1 MENVESIYPLSPMQL
16 DILLRSLRAPE
27 LAEYAEQVCWT
38 MRGDLDAPA
47 FERAWGLLAERHP
60 VLRTVFFWK
69 GLDSPL
75 QVVRSTVEVGLETL
89 DWRGVPAEEVEGRMD
104 ALVRAERRGFD
115 LEAAPLFRVSCA
127 RTGEREHRCV
137 WTCHHLLLDG
147 WSAGRA
153 LREVFALYDALR
165 RGEDPALP
173 AAPPFQAYISWL
185 QAQPTEPAEA
195 FWRAALAG
203 VEVASPLD
211 PGPPGEPGGPGTGG
225 HASAAIPAAR
235 LERLE
240 EAARRRQLTLNTLFQ
255 GAWALLLGRYRGDDD
270 VVFGAVSAGRPAE
283 LPEAEAMLGVF
294 VGSVPVRVRLRPD
307 AEAAPWL
314 REIQAGQAR
323 ARRFDHFA
331 LQQVQ
336 AWSGLPPG
344 ERLFDTLLVFQNYP
358 LREVESARVG
368 GLEVRDLRGVP
379 ADTALGH
386 ALMLEVDV
394 RGEAGLSLAFDGER
408 WDAAS
413 AGRAL
418 EHLGAILD
426 GIAADPD
433 ARLCDLPLLS
443 AAEGAQ
449 VLGSWNAT
457 GAAYPADVCVHDLV
471 AAQAARTPE
480 AAAVVFAG
488 GSLSYAELE
497 RRAGRLAHFLAGR
510 GVGPDVRVALCM
522 ERGPDQA
529 VALLAV
535 LMAGGAY
542 VPLDPAY
549 PRERLAHVL
558 RDSGARVLLTEAHLA
573 PALPPSAADT
583 VVLDGVR
590 EQLAAQPQHAP
601 RTAVDPE
608 SLAYVI
614 YTSGSTGTPKGVA
627 MPHRPLVN
635 LLAWQ
640 EGAWRGPRAARTLQF
655 AALGF
660 DVSFHEVFS
669 AWTTGGALV
678 LLREEERRDP
688 DALLRRVEEDGVERL
703 FLPWAALQQVAE
715 RATAL
720 GVAPPR
726 LREVATAGEQLRV
739 TPAIRAWMEALGAP
753 LHNHYGPSETHV
765 VTALALEGAPG
776 GWPLLPAIGGG
787 IANTR
792 CFVLD
797 AWMEP
802 APAGIPGEL
811 YVAGASL
818 ARGYLDRPEP
828 TAERFLPDPFSAEA
842 GGRMYRTGDRVRW
855 LADGTLEFLGRV
867 DHQVKVRGF
876 RVEPGEVEAALER
889 HPGVREAVVHAREDP
904 AFGMPGDRRLVGYV
918 VPAAGARV
926 RAAELREHLLA
937 SLPDYMV
944 PGAFVVLEALPLT
957 PSGKTDR
964 RALPAPDPSGAA
976 EHGYAA
982 PRTPVQEVLAAAWAE
997 VLGVERVG
1005 VEDDFFALGGH
1016 SLLAARV
1023 VSRVRDALGLELP
1036 LPAVFAAPT
1045 VAGLARR
1052 VEALLR
1058 EGTGAEAP
1066 PLVPVPRDGAPLPL
1080 SFAQQRLWFI
1090 HQMEPDGA
1098 AYNLPCAL
1106 RVRGPLDPGALE
1118 RALTDVARRHEALRT
1133 RFPERGGVPVQLVE
1147 PARPVRLPRVE
1158 LAGLSG
1164 PAREAE
1170 LSRLAE
1176 REARRPFDLAAG
1188 PLLRGMVVR
1197 LGEDDAAVLITVHH
1211 VVADGWSVGILVR
1224 EVSAL
1229 YAAHAGGGDA
1239 RLPELPVQYADFA
1252 VWQRAR
1258 LAGEVL
1264 ERQLAW
1270 WRGELRGAPPLLEL
1284 PADRPRPAA
1293 MDGAG
1298 RRVDFRVD
1306 AAVAAGVRALAR
1318 REGATPFM
1326 ALLAAW
1332 QLLLARASGQEDV
1345 VVGTPV
1351 AGRDRLET
1359 EGLIGFFV
1367 NTLPLR
1373 ADLSGDPTFGELL
1386 RRVRARTLE
1395 AYAHQELPFERLVE
1409 ELAGGR
1415 SRAHAPLFQAVF
1427 ALRPAEAAEPR
1438 LGEAEVTAM
1447 PVAGVSAKF
1456 DLSLGLA
1463 EDADGAL
1470 VGGLE
1475 YATALREPATAARMA
1490 AHYATLLAGIAA
1502 DPGARAWA
1510 LPLMD
1515 AAERRRVLAEGHG
1528 PERAPAAECV
1538 HELVARQAERTP
1550 DAPALVFR
1558 GAALT
1563 YAELERRANRLA
1575 HRLRAHGVGPEARV
1589 GVCLERT
1596 PELVVALLAVLKA
1609 GGAYVP
1615 LDPAYPR
1622 ARLDAMVEDAGVAL
1636 VLTSTA
1642 LAGLLP
1648 RGVAALA
1655 LDATDVGGE
1664 PDAAPES
1671 GVGPDNLSHVIFTS
1685 GSTGRPKGVMIR
1697 HGAVA
1702 ALLHWLRETVSD
1714 EERSA
1719 ALFSTSVSFDVSVA
1733 ELFGTLAWGG
1743 TLVLAENALELATLG
1758 EPVVLASMVPTA
1770 AAELL
1775 RSGGIPASVR
1785 TLNLGGEPLPA
1796 DLARGLYA
1804 LGTVERVAN
1813 LYGPTEDTTYSTY
1826 ARVERGADVVTLGRP
1841 LPGTRAYVLD
1851 GAMEPVPPGVVGELY
1866 LAGDGLARGY
1876 AGRPELTAERFLPDP
1891 WGPAGSRAY
1900 RVMDRVRR
1908 RPDGE
1913 LEYLGRVDQQVKVR
1927 GFRIEP
1933 GEIEAA
1939 LRAHPAV
1946 REAAA
1951 VAREDAAGDRRIV
1964 AYVVAADGAPAAA
1977 ELRAH
1982 LREHVPEYMVPSAF
1996 VALDALPLTP
2006 GGKLDRL
2013 ALPAPADAPAGA
2025 DADPADAPRGPV
2037 EELVAGIF
2045 AELLGVERVGA
2056 RDDFFELGGHSLLAA
2071 RLAARVRE
2079 ASGVELPV
2087 GTLFEAPT
2095 AAALAGRVEALRG
2108 APTDAAPPP
2117 LVPVPRDGSALPLS
2131 AAQQRLWLQ
2140 HQVAPA
2146 SYNLAAALRLRGELS
2161 AEALRGALEAV
2172 VARHEVLRT
2181 RLVLEDGAP
2190 VQVVEPARPFA
2201 LPAVDLAPF
2210 PEAEREAA
2218 LARYAA
2224 EEAARPFDLEAPP
2237 LLRAALL
2244 RLGPSVHVLLLT
2256 LHHVAADGWSEAV
2269 LVRELG
2275 AHYLARISGGGAALP
2290 PLALQYGDYAV
2301 WQRRV
2306 DAGAA
2311 RQRKLEFWSRALAGA
2326 PAALELPADRPRPP
2340 VPSFRG
2346 DTFRFRIDAPR
2357 AAVLRA
2363 LARREDCTPFMVLLA
2378 GFDAWLHRCTGQ
2390 DDLVVGTPLAGRD
2403 HPALEPLIG
2412 CFINVLPVRVR
2423 VDGGEGFRAL
2433 LRRVRAALLDA
2444 YPAGD
2449 VSFDRIVDA
2458 AGMARDASRSPLVQ
2472 VLFALQNTPL
2482 ERLDLPGL
2490 AAEPV
2495 EVAGRSSRYDL
2506 SVYLREEPDGAL
2518 GALVELA
2525 TDLYDRGTV
2534 ERWMGHFARLLD
2546 ALAADPERPVG
2557 DAELQDPAE
2566 REQLVRGWNAA
2577 EVPLD
2582 PAATL
2587 PALFAAQ
2594 VRRAPHA
2601 AALVAGGER
2610 WSYADLERRADGIA
2624 RRLAAL
2630 GVGPE
2635 VRVGLLLERG
2645 AEMVAAMLGVLAAGG
2660 AYVPLDPE
2668 YPAERLAFMLA
2679 DSGARVLVT
2688 QAGLEG
2694 RAAGFGGEIVVCD
2707 GTPLPPAP
2715 SPARGEGE
2723 NDTPEAEGREALPQ
2737 DWGRVASLSEPG
2749 GGPLAGASS
2758 VHAEHAAVL
2767 PSPLVGEGP
2776 GVRGKNGAPEPVL
2789 FPDSAAYVIYT
2800 SGSTGQPKGVVV
2812 SHASVAA
2819 FFAAMTE
2826 RVGAEPA
2833 TWLAVTSIAFDIS
2846 VLEILW
2852 TLSRGSKV
2860 VLRGP
2865 GPRAAAAPGLRP
2877 GAPPTAFSLFYF
2889 AAGERGGGRAGY
2901 RLLLEGA
2908 RWADQSGFE
2917 AVWTPER
2924 HFHAFGGQYP
2934 NPSVTSAALATITE
2948 RVRLRAGSVVL
2959 PLHDPIRV
2967 AEEWAVVDNLS
2978 DGRVEVSFASG
2989 WHADDFVL
2997 APERFGRRREAMFE
3011 GIEEVR
3017 RLWRGETTERVGG
3030 SGATVQVRTLPRPVQ
3045 PELPVWVTT
3054 AGSPDTFRQAGRIGA
3069 HLLTHLLGQSVEE
3082 LAERVRAYR
3091 EGRRE
3096 GGHDPASG
3104 RVALMLHTFVGDD
3117 DAEVRATVRGP
3128 FREYLRTSFDLV
3140 LRMAGR
3146 AAADPSTLAPADVEA
3161 MLDAAF
3167 ERFYRTSGLMGTPDA
3182 CLATVRR
3189 VRAAGVD
3196 EVACLVD
3203 FGVDDGRVLASLDLL
3218 RGVMEADR
3226 AAPAPSAASD
3236 ELPLADQIRAEGVTH
3251 LQCTPSLAGML
3262 ARDPDTLRALGGL
3275 ECILLGGETLPP
3287 ALAARLREAGP
3298 ARILNLY
3305 GPTEATVWATSH
3317 EVEDAAGPV
3326 PIGRALAG
3334 TRAYVVDARL
3344 NPVPVGVEGEL
3355 LLAGAG
3361 VARGY
3366 LGRAELTAERFVPDP
3381 FAEEAHAG
3389 ARAYRTGD
3397 RARRRADGTLE
3408 FLGRAD
3414 RQLKVR
3420 GFRIEPG
3427 EVEAALDA
3435 HPGVRESAVEA
3446 VEDGAT
3452 GEWRLTA
3459 YVVPAADGGTR
3470 PLLPPAP
3477 EERERILAGR
3487 PRFTLPDGTVVAHQR
3502 DAVTR
3507 GLYHEIFEDEVY
3519 LRHGIELGPG
3529 ARVVD
3534 VGSNIGM
3541 FTLFAHTRAPGV
3553 RTWSFEPIPD
3563 TFAALRANTALYGL
3577 DARVFDVG
3585 LADAEGTAEFTFY
3598 PGSSGLSGRYADVA
3612 RDRETVRSAIRSWA
3626 REAGGSDPGAGEVDA
3641 FLDDRFRAEVFVR
3654 PLRTLSAV
3662 IREEGIERIDL
3673 LKVDVEKSEYDVL
3686 RGIEDEHWPRIRQVA
3701 MEVDTDE
3708 LLERVSALLERHG
3721 FELLVDRQPIVAED
3735 PEGEYV
3741 YMLYGKRAGDGAP
3754 LRRTPPGA
3762 PAARPAPPTAA
3773 ELRAYLAG
3781 RLPDS
3786 MVPSHFVALERM
3798 PRTPGGKTD
3807 RAALARAGAPLPA
3820 AAAAG
3825 YAAPR
3830 NALERTIAE
3839 VWRGV
3844 LGVDRVGIRDNFF
3857 ELGGTSVGLAAVHQ
3871 ALSERL
3877 DRPVAVV
3884 ELFRHSTVA
3893 ALAEHLSAEGG
3904 AAAPAHAG
3912 AHDRAERQRR
3922 AREARRPQRPGRSGE
3937 PR

>member
-1 MENVESIYPLSPMQL
+1 MENVESVYPLSPMQL

-27 LAEYAEQVCWT
+27 LAEYAEQVRWT
-38 MRGDLDAPA
+38 VRGDLDAPA
-47 FERAWGLLAERHP
+47 FERAWGMLAERHP

-69 GLDSPL
+69 GLDTPL
-75 QVVRSTVEVGLETL
+75 QVVRRAVEIRLESADL
-89 DWRGVPAEEVEGRMD
+89 RGVPAGEVEGRMD
-104 ALVRAERRGFD
+104 ALARGERRGFD
-115 LEAAPLFRVSCA
+115 LEAAPLFRVACA

-153 LREVFALYDALR
+153 LQEVFALYDALR
-165 RGEDPALP
+165 RGEAPALP

-185 QAQPTEPAEA
+185 QAQPAEPAEA

-203 VEVASPLD
+203 VEAAAPLD
-211 PGPPGEPGGPGTGG
+211 PGPPREPGGPGTGG
-225 HASAAIPAAR
+225 HAAAAISAAR

-283 LPEAEAMLGVF
+283 LPGAESMLGVF
-294 VGSVPVRVRLRPD
+294 VGSVPVRVRLRPE

-314 REIQAGQAR
+314 REIQAEQAR

-331 LQQVQ
+331 LRQIQE
-336 AWSGLPPG
+336 WSGLPPG

-358 LREVESARVG
+358 LREVESARLG
-368 GLEVRDLRGVP
+368 GLELRDLRGVP

-418 EHLGAILD
+418 EHLQSILD
-426 GIAADPD
+426 AIAADPD
-433 ARLCDLPLLS
+433 ARLRDLPLLS
-443 AAEGAQ
+443 AAERAQ
-449 VLGSWNAT
+449 VLASWNAT
-457 GAAYPADVCVHDLV
+457 GSAYPAGLCVHHLV

-480 AAAVVFAG
+480 APAVVFAG
-488 GSLSYAELE
+488 GSLSYAELVQ
-497 RRAGRLAHFLAGR
+497 RAARLAHLLAGR

-522 ERGPDQA
+522 ERGPDQV

-573 PALPPSAADT
+573 PVLPPSGADT
-583 VVLDGVR
+583 VVLDGSTEYEVR
-590 EQLAAQPQHAP
+590 STLHTASVEDGVSSLSHS
-601 RTAVDPE
+601 RTFALSHSPSPDN
-608 SLAYVI
+608 LAYVV

-688 DALLRRVEEDGVERL
+688 DALLRRVEEEGVERL

-715 RATAL
+715 RATAR
-720 GVAPPR
+720 GVVPPR
-726 LREVATAGEQLRV
+726 LREVQTAGEQLRV
-739 TPAIRAWMEALGAP
+739 TPAIRAWMAALGAP

-828 TAERFLPDPFSAEA
+828 TAERFLPDPFSGEA

-855 LADGTLEFLGRV
+855 LADGTLEFLGRT
-867 DHQVKVRGF
+867 DHQLKVRGF

-889 HPGVREAVVHAREDP
+889 HPGVREAVVHARED
-904 AFGMPGDRRLVGYV
+904 APGEKRLVGYV

-926 RAAELREHLLA
+926 RPAELRDHLLA

-944 PGAFVVLEALPLT
+944 PGAFVVLERLPLT

-964 RALPAPDPSGAA
+964 RALPAPDLAGAA

-1023 VSRVRDALGLELP
+1023 VSRVRDALGVELP
-1036 LPAVFAAPT
+1036 LPVVFAAPT

-1058 EGTGAEAP
+1058 DGDGAQAP
-1066 PLVPVPRDGAPLPL
+1066 PLVPVPRDGSPLPL

-1090 HQMEPDGA
+1090 HRLEPDSA

-1158 LAGLSG
+1158 LAGLPG

-1176 REARRPFDLAAG
+1176 AEARRPFDLAAG
-1188 PLLRGMVVR
+1188 PLLRGIVVR

-1229 YAAHAGGGDA
+1229 YAAHANGGDA
-1239 RLPELPVQYADFA
+1239 RLPDLPVQYADFA
-1252 VWQRAR
+1252 AWQRAR

-1332 QLLLARASGQEDV
+1332 QLLLARSSGREDV

-1373 ADLSGDPTFGELL
+1373 ADLSGEPTFGELL

-1395 AYAHQELPFERLVE
+1395 AYAHQELPFDRLVE
-1409 ELAGGR
+1409 ELAGER
-1415 SRAHAPLFQAVF
+1415 SRAHAPIFQAVF
-1427 ALRPAEAAEPR
+1427 ALRPAEAGEPR
-1438 LGEAEVTAM
+1438 LGEAEVTSM

-1456 DLSLGLA
+1456 DLSLALA
-1463 EDADGAL
+1463 EDADGTLA
-1470 VGGLE
+1470 GGLE
-1475 YATALREPATAARMA
+1475 YATALRDPATAARMA
-1490 AHYATLLAGIAA
+1490 AHYATLLAGIVA
-1502 DPGARAWA
+1502 DPGARARA

-1528 PERAPAAECV
+1528 PERAEAAECV
-1538 HELVARQAERTP
+1538 HELIARQAERTP

-1563 YAELERRANRLA
+1563 YAELDRRANRLA
-1575 HRLRAHGVGPEARV
+1575 HRLRALGVGPEARV

-1596 PELVVALLAVLKA
+1596 PELVAALLAVLRA

-1622 ARLDAMVEDAGVAL
+1622 ARLGAMVEDAGVAL

-1648 RGVAALA
+1648 RGAAALA
-1655 LDATDVGGE
+1655 LDAVDVGGE
-1664 PDAAPES
+1664 PDTAPES
-1671 GVGPDNLSHVIFTS
+1671 GVDSDNLSHVIFTS

-1697 HGAVA
+1697 HAAVA
-1702 ALLHWLRETVSD
+1702 ALLHWLRGAVSG

-1719 ALFSTSVSFDVSVA
+1719 VLFATSVSFDVSVA

-1743 TLVLAENALELATLG
+1743 KLVLAENALELATLG

-1775 RSGGIPASVR
+1775 RSGGIPPAVR

-1826 ARVERGADVVTLGRP
+1826 SLVGRDAGVVTLGRP

-1851 GAMEPVPPGVVGELY
+1851 AEMEPVPSGVAGELY

-1891 WGPAGSRAY
+1891 FGPAGSRAY

-1913 LEYLGRVDQQVKVR
+1913 LEYLGRTDQQVKVR

-1939 LRAHPAV
+1939 LRAHPGV
-1946 REAAA
+1946 REAVA
-1951 VAREDAAGDRRIV
+1951 VAREDAAGDRRLV
-1964 AYVVAADGAPAAA
+1964 AYVVPADDAAPAAG

-1982 LREHVPEYMVPSAF
+1982 LREHVPEHMVPSAF

-2013 ALPAPADAPAGA
+2013 ALPAPGGAPPPADTDG
-2025 DADPADAPRGPV
+2025 ADAPRGPV

-2056 RDDFFELGGHSLLAA
+2056 RGDFFELGGHSLLAA
-2071 RLAARVRE
+2071 QVAARVRE

-2087 GTLFEAPT
+2087 GTIFEAPT
-2095 AAALAGRVEALRG
+2095 AAALAARVEALRG
-2108 APTDAAPPP
+2108 AADAAPPP
-2117 LVPVPRDGSALPLS
+2117 LVPVPRDGGALPLS

-2181 RLVLEDGAP
+2181 RLFLEGGAP

-2218 LARYAA
+2218 VARYAA

-2244 RLGPSVHVLLLT
+2244 RLEAREHVLLLT
-2256 LHHVAADGWSEAV
+2256 LHHVASDGWSEAV
-2269 LVRELG
+2269 LARELG
-2275 AHYLARISGGGAALP
+2275 AHYLARVSGGDAALP

-2340 VPSFRG
+2340 VQSSRG
-2346 DTFRFRIDAPR
+2346 DTFSFRIDAPR
-2357 AAVLRA
+2357 AAALRA

-2412 CFINVLPVRVR
+2412 CFVNVLPVRVR
-2423 VDGGEGFRAL
+2423 VDAGEGFRAL
-2433 LRRVRAALLDA
+2433 LRRARAALLDA

-2458 AGMARDASRSPLVQ
+2458 AGTARDASRSPLVQ

-2482 ERLDLPGL
+2482 ERLELPGL
-2490 AAEPV
+2490 AAERV

-2518 GALVELA
+2518 AALVEFA
-2525 TDLYDRGTV
+2525 ADLYDRGTV
-2534 ERWMGHFARLLD
+2534 ERWMRHFARLLD
-2546 ALAADPERPVG
+2546 ALAADPGRPVG
-2557 DAELQDPAE
+2557 DAELLDPAE

-2577 EVPLD
+2577 ELPLD

-2594 VRRAPHA
+2594 VRRTPGAV
-2601 AALVAGGER
+2601 ALVAGGER
-2610 WSYADLERRADGIA
+2610 WTYAALERRAAHAA
-2624 RRLAAL
+2624 RRLAEL

-2679 DSGARVLVT
+2679 DSGARVLVA

-2694 RAAGFGGEIVVCD
+2694 RAGDFAGEIVLAD
-2707 GTPLPPAP
+2707 SGTEYEVR
-2715 SPARGEGE
+2715 S
-2723 NDTPEAEGREALPQ
+2723 
-2737 DWGRVASLSEPG
+2737 SLHNVDPG
-2749 GGPLAGASS
+2749 DGASS
-2758 VHAEHAAVL
+2758 LSHSRTFALSHS
-2767 PSPLVGEGP
+2767 PSPH
-2776 GVRGKNGAPEPVL
+2776 N
-2789 FPDSAAYVIYT
+2789 AAYVIYT
-2800 SGSTGQPKGVVV
+2800 SGSTGRPKGVVV
-2812 SHASVAA
+2812 THANVAA

-2826 RVGAEPA
+2826 RVGTEPG

-2852 TLSRGSKV
+2852 TLSRGCRV

-2865 GPRAAAAPGLRP
+2865 GTRAAVPAPAAAAGLRP

-2889 AAGERGGGRAGY
+2889 AAGERGSGRAGY

-2908 RWADQSGFE
+2908 RWADRNGFE

-2997 APERFGRRREAMFE
+2997 APERYGRRREAMFE

-3017 RLWRGETTERVGG
+3017 RLWRGGTTERVGG
-3030 SGATVQVRTLPRPVQ
+3030 SGATVEVRTLPRPVQ
-3045 PELPVWVTT
+3045 PELPVWVTA

-3096 GGHDPASG
+3096 GGHDPAAG

-3146 AAADPSTLAPADVEA
+3146 AAADPSSLAPADVEA

-3203 FGVDDGRVLASLDLL
+3203 FGVDDDRVLASLDRL

-3226 AAPAPSAASD
+3226 AAPAPSAARA
-3236 ELPLADQIRAEGVTH
+3236 EPPLAGQLRAEGVTH

-3262 ARDPDTLRALGGL
+3262 ARDPDTLRALAGL

-3287 ALAARLREAGP
+3287 ALAARLREAGS

-3305 GPTEATVWATSH
+3305 GPTEATVWATAH

-3326 PIGRALAG
+3326 PIGRPLAG

-3355 LLAGAG
+3355 LLAGTG
-3361 VARGY
+3361 TARGY

-3381 FAEEAHAG
+3381 FAPEAHGG

-3397 RARRRADGTLE
+3397 RVRRRADGTLE

-3420 GFRIEPG
+3420 GFRIEPA

-3446 VEDGAT
+3446 LEDEAT

-3459 YVVPAADGGTR
+3459 YVVPAAGGGR
-3470 PLLPPAP
+3470 ALPAPAP

-3507 GLYHEIFEDEVY
+3507 GLYHEIFEEQVY
-3519 LRHGIELGPG
+3519 LRHGIELEAG

-3708 LLERVSALLERHG
+3708 LLERVGALLERHR
-3721 FELLVDRQPIVAED
+3721 FELLVDRQPIVPED

-3781 RLPDS
+3781 RLPDY

-3820 AAAAG
+3820 AGEAG
-3825 YAAPR
+3825 YTAPR

-3844 LGVDRVGIRDNFF
+3844 LGVERVGIRDNFF

-3893 ALAEHLSAEGG
+3893 ALAEHLSADAVE
-3904 AAAPAHAG
+3904 AAPAHAG
-3912 AHDRAERQRR
+3912 AQDRAERQRR
-3922 AREARRPQRPGRSGE
+3922 ARETRRPQRPGRSGE
-3937 PR
+3937 PRG

>member
-1 MENVESIYPLSPMQL
+1 MENVESVYPLSPMQL

-69 GLDSPL
+69 GLDTPL
-75 QVVRSTVEVGLETL
+75 QVVRGEVEIRVEAA
-89 DWRGVPAEEVEGRMD
+89 DWRGVPPEEVEARMD
-104 ALVRAERRGFD
+104 ALARGERRGFD
-115 LEAAPLFRVSCA
+115 LEAAPLFRVACA
-127 RTGEREHRCV
+127 RTGEGEHRCV

-153 LREVFALYDALR
+153 LQEVFALYDALR
-165 RGEDPALP
+165 GGEVPALAP
-173 AAPPFQAYISWL
+173 APPFQAYISWL

-203 VEVASPLD
+203 VGAAAPLD
-211 PGPPGEPGGPGTGG
+211 PGPLRDPGAAGNPG
-225 HASAAIPAAR
+225 HAAAAIPAAR

-240 EAARRRQLTLNTLFQ
+240 ETARRRQVTLNTLFQ

-283 LPEAEAMLGVF
+283 LPGAEAMLGVF
-294 VGSVPVRVRLRPD
+294 VGSVPVRVRLRPE

-323 ARRFDHFA
+323 ARRFDHFSV
-331 LQQVQ
+331 QQIQ

-358 LREVESARVG
+358 LREVESARIG

-394 RGEAGLSLAFDGER
+394 RGEAGLSLAFDGDR

-413 AGRAL
+413 AALAL
-418 EHLGAILD
+418 EHLRTILE

-433 ARLCDLPLLS
+433 ARLCELPLLS
-443 AAEGAQ
+443 AAERAR
-449 VLGSWNAT
+449 VLEAWNAT
-457 GAAYPADVCVHDLV
+457 AAAYPDDACVHHRV

-480 AAAVVFAG
+480 APAVVFEG
-488 GSLSYAELE
+488 GRLSYAELE
-497 RRAGRLAHFLAGR
+497 RRAARLAHFLAGR

-522 ERGPDQA
+522 ERGPDQV

-535 LMAGGAY
+535 LQAGGCY

-573 PALPPSAADT
+573 PALPPSGADT
-583 VVLDGVR
+583 VVLDDVR
-590 EQLAAQPQHAP
+590 DRLAAQPEHAP
-601 RTAVDPE
+601 RTAVGPE
-608 SLAYVI
+608 NLAYVV

-660 DVSFHEVFS
+660 DVAFHEVFS
-669 AWTTGGALV
+669 TWTTGGALV

-688 DALLRRVEEDGVERL
+688 DALLRRVEEAGVERL

-715 RATAL
+715 RAVER
-720 GVAPPR
+720 GVVPPR
-726 LREVATAGEQLRV
+726 LREVQTAGEQLRV
-739 TPAIRAWMEALGAP
+739 TPAIRAWMAALGAP

-818 ARGYLDRPEP
+818 ARGYLDRPWA
-828 TAERFLPDPFSAEA
+828 TFERFLPDPFSGQA

-889 HPGVREAVVHAREDP
+889 HPGVREAVVHAREDE
-904 AFGMPGDRRLVGYV
+904 PGEKRLVGYV
-918 VPAAGARV
+918 VPAEGARV
-926 RAAELREHLLA
+926 RTAELREHLLA

-944 PGAFVVLEALPLT
+944 PGAFVVLERLPLT

-964 RALPAPDPSGAA
+964 RALPAPAPSGAA

-1023 VSRVRDALGLELP
+1023 VSRVRDALGVELP

-1058 EGTGAEAP
+1058 DGDGAQAP
-1066 PLVPVPRDGAPLPL
+1066 PLAPVPRDGAPLPL

-1090 HQMEPDGA
+1090 HRLEPDSA

-1118 RALTDVARRHEALRT
+1118 RALTGVAGRHEALRT

-1147 PARPVRLPRVE
+1147 PARRVRLPRVD
-1158 LAGLSG
+1158 LAGLPG

-1188 PLLRGMVVR
+1188 PLLRGAVVR

-1239 RLPELPVQYADFA
+1239 RLPDLPVQYADFA
-1252 VWQRAR
+1252 AWQRAR
-1258 LAGEVL
+1258 LSGETL
-1264 ERQLAW
+1264 ERQLAF

-1306 AAVAAGVRALAR
+1306 AATAAGVRALAR

-1332 QLLLARASGQEDV
+1332 QLLLARGSGQEDV

-1351 AGRDRLET
+1351 AGRSHTEL

-1373 ADLSGDPTFGELL
+1373 ADLSGDPAFGELL
-1386 RRVRARTLE
+1386 RRVRARTLD
-1395 AYAHQELPFERLVE
+1395 AYAHQELPFDRLVE

-1427 ALRPAEAAEPR
+1427 ALRPADVAEPR
-1438 LGEAEVTAM
+1438 LGGAEVSAI

-1470 VGGLE
+1470 AGGLE

-1490 AHYATLLAGIAA
+1490 GHYATLLAGIVA
-1502 DPGARAWA
+1502 DPGARAWT

-1528 PERAPAAECV
+1528 PERAEAPECV
-1538 HELVARQAERTP
+1538 HDLIAGQAKRTP
-1550 DAPALVFR
+1550 DAPALAFR
-1558 GAALT
+1558 GDVLA
-1563 YAELERRANRLA
+1563 YAELDRRANRLA

-1596 PELVVALLAVLKA
+1596 PELVVALLAVLRA

-1622 ARLDAMVEDAGVAL
+1622 ARLGAMVEDAGVAL
-1636 VLTSTA
+1636 VLTSTM
-1642 LAGLLP
+1642 LAGLVP
-1648 RGVAALA
+1648 HVAAALA
-1655 LDATDVGGE
+1655 LDAVDVGGE
-1664 PDAAPES
+1664 PEAAPES
-1671 GVGPDNLSHVIFTS
+1671 GVLPENLSHVIFTS
-1685 GSTGRPKGVMIR
+1685 GSTGRPRGVMIR

-1702 ALLHWLRETVSD
+1702 ALLHWLRGAVSD

-1719 ALFSTSVSFDVSVA
+1719 VLFSTSVSFDVSVA

-1743 TLVLAENALELATLG
+1743 KLVLAENALELATLG

-1775 RSGGIPASVR
+1775 RSGGIPPAVR

-1826 ARVERGADVVTLGRP
+1826 ARVERGAGVVTLGRP

-1851 GAMEPVPPGVVGELY
+1851 AEMEPVPPGVAGELY

-1891 WGPAGSRAY
+1891 FGSAGSRAY

-1913 LEYLGRVDQQVKVR
+1913 LEYLGRMDQQVKVR

-1939 LRAHPAV
+1939 LRAHPGV

-1951 VAREDAAGDRRIV
+1951 VARGDAASGVAGGRRLV
-1964 AYVVAADGAPAAA
+1964 AYVVPADGAAPVAA

-2013 ALPAPADAPAGA
+2013 ALPAPGDAPTASEVDG
-2025 DADPADAPRGPV
+2025 DAAPRGPV

-2071 RLAARVRE
+2071 RVAARVRE
-2079 ASGVELPV
+2079 AAGVELPV
-2087 GTLFEAPT
+2087 GMLFEAPT
-2095 AAALAGRVEALRG
+2095 AAELAARVEALRD
-2108 APTDAAPPP
+2108 ASADAAPPP
-2117 LVPVPRDGSALPLS
+2117 LVPVPRDDAALPLS

-2181 RLVLEDGAP
+2181 RLFVEDGAP
-2190 VQVVEPARPFA
+2190 VQVVEPARTFA

-2210 PEAEREAA
+2210 PAAEREAA
-2218 LARYAA
+2218 VARYAA

-2237 LLRAALL
+2237 LLRASLL
-2244 RLGPSVHVLLLT
+2244 RLGPSEHVLLLT

-2275 AHYLARISGGGAALP
+2275 AHYLARVSGREAALP

-2306 DAGAA
+2306 DAGGA
-2311 RQRKLEFWSRALAGA
+2311 RQRKLESWSRALAGA

-2340 VPSFRG
+2340 VQSFRG
-2346 DTFRFRIDAPR
+2346 DTFRFHLDAPR
-2357 AAVLRA
+2357 AGALRA
-2363 LARREDCTPFMVLLA
+2363 LARREDCTLFMVLLA

-2423 VDGGEGFRAL
+2423 VDAGEGFRAL
-2433 LRRVRAALLDA
+2433 LRRVRSALLDA

-2458 AGMARDASRSPLVQ
+2458 AGMPRDASRSPLVQ

-2490 AAEPV
+2490 AAERV

-2518 GALVELA
+2518 GALVEFA
-2525 TDLYDRGTV
+2525 ADLYDRGTV
-2534 ERWMGHFARLLD
+2534 ERWMRHFARLLD
-2546 ALAADPERPVG
+2546 TLAADPERPVG
-2557 DAELQDPAE
+2557 DAELLDPAE
-2566 REQLVRGWNAA
+2566 RDQLVRGWNAA
-2577 EVPLD
+2577 EPALD
-2582 PAATL
+2582 SAATL
-2587 PALFAAQ
+2587 PGLFAAQ
-2594 VRRAPHA
+2594 VRRTPDAV
-2601 AALVAGGER
+2601 ALVAGGER
-2610 WSYADLERRADGIA
+2610 LTYAALERRAARIA

-2694 RAAGFGGEIVVCD
+2694 RAGDFAGQIVALD
-2707 GTPLPPAP
+2707 GPPLPPAP
-2715 SPARGEGE
+2715 SPASGEGE
-2723 NDTPEAEGREALPQ
+2723 HDTSAGEGQEALPQ
-2737 DWGRVASLSEPG
+2737 NWGRVASLSEPG
-2749 GGPLAGASS
+2749 GGNSADAS
-2758 VHAEHAAVL
+2758 
-2767 PSPLVGEGP
+2767 
-2776 GVRGKNGAPEPVL
+2776 APPALVL
-2789 FPDSAAYVIYT
+2789 FPDNAAYVIYT
-2800 SGSTGQPKGVVV
+2800 SGSTGTPKGVVV
-2812 SHASVAA
+2812 THASVAA

-2826 RVGAEPA
+2826 RVGAEPG

-2852 TLSRGSKV
+2852 TLSRGSRV

-2865 GPRAAAAPGLRP
+2865 GPRAAAAAPAAAAADPRP

-2889 AAGERGGGRAGY
+2889 AAGERASGRDGY

-2908 RWADQSGFE
+2908 RWADRSGFE

-2997 APERFGRRREAMFE
+2997 APERYERRREAMFE

-3017 RLWRGETTERVGG
+3017 RLWRGGTTERVGG
-3030 SGATVQVRTLPRPVQ
+3030 SGATVRVGTLPRPVQ
-3045 PELPVWVTT
+3045 PELPVWVTA
-3054 AGSPDTFRQAGRIGA
+3054 AGSPDTFFQAGRIGA

-3096 GGHDPASG
+3096 GGHDPESG

-3117 DAEVRATVRGP
+3117 DAEVRAAVRGP

-3146 AAADPSTLAPADVEA
+3146 AAADPSSLSPADVET
-3161 MLDAAF
+3161 MLDSAF

-3203 FGVDDGRVLASLDLL
+3203 FGVDDDRVLASLDRL

-3226 AAPAPSAASD
+3226 AAPAPPARD
-3236 ELPLADQIRAEGVTH
+3236 EPPLADQLRAEGVTH

-3262 ARDPDTLRALGGL
+3262 ARDPDTLRALAAL

-3287 ALAARLREAGP
+3287 ALAARLREAGS

-3305 GPTEATVWATSH
+3305 GPTEATVWATAH
-3317 EVEDAAGPV
+3317 EVEDAAGSV
-3326 PIGRALAG
+3326 PIGRPLAG

-3344 NPVPVGVEGEL
+3344 HPVPVGVEGEL

-3361 VARGY
+3361 TARGY

-3381 FAEEAHAG
+3381 FAADAHGG

-3459 YVVPAADGGTR
+3459 YVVPAAGGGGA
-3470 PLLPPAP
+3470 LLAPAP
-3477 EERERILAGR
+3477 DERERILAGR

-3507 GLYHEIFEDEVY
+3507 GLYHEIFEDQVY
-3519 LRHGIELGPG
+3519 LRHGIELEAG
-3529 ARVVD
+3529 AQVVD

-3641 FLDDRFRAEVFVR
+3641 FLDDRFRAETFVR

-3701 MEVDTDE
+3701 MEVDTDA
-3708 LLERVSALLERHG
+3708 LLERVRALLERHG

-3754 LRRTPPGA
+3754 LRRTTPGA
-3762 PAARPAPPTAA
+3762 PAARAAPPAAA

-3781 RLPDS
+3781 RLPDY
-3786 MVPSHFVALERM
+3786 MVPSHFVELERM

-3807 RAALARAGAPLPA
+3807 RAALPRAGAPLPA
-3820 AAAAG
+3820 AEAAG

-3844 LGVDRVGIRDNFF
+3844 LGVERVGIRDNFF

-3893 ALAEHLSAEGG
+3893 ALAEHLSAAGG
-3904 AAAPAHAG
+3904 EAAPAHAG

-3937 PR
+3937 PRG